1 VTLADLP
8 EVPLPDDAARTAA
21 GRRLAELDL
30 PGAGFGVLADPL
42 AWVAAVQNRGIPE
55 PFRQVRVVLL
65 AGDHTGGVAAGSRTD
80 SHRRAA
86 AELAGAG
93 PLARLAVRAGAT
105 LEVVDAALTGPRL
118 ASDLTTRVR
127 DGAAAIEESD
137 ACTGDEAAAGVTGG
151 RALADSLA
159 DSGVDLIV
167 LASLGVGVAGAAAA
181 TAAFM
186 TGSEPAALLPT
197 VAGPDGSVDDTAWI
211 RRCAAV
217 RDALARVRRL
227 SRDPHV
233 ALSALGG
240 PDIAMATGLLMGAAA
255 RRTPVL
261 LDGPVGLVAALLA
274 RDLAGQAT
282 HWCLVP
288 DTCRHPTTAAVAAR
302 IGLEPFLDLR
312 LDLGEG
318 AAALT
323 ALGTLQA
330 ALDLVATLPATG
342 KPSTGEAAGEATR
355 QEGTGGDLPGD
366 EPSDVGPRP
375 EPPPAGP
382 SPVQPDQP

>member
-1 VTLADLP
+1 MTLADLP
-8 EVPLPDDAARTAA
+8 DVPLPDDVARTDASR
-21 GRRLAELDL
+21 GLAELDL
-30 PGAGFGVLADPL
+30 PGAGFGALVEPVGWA
-42 AWVAAVQNRGIPE
+42 AAVQGRGTPE
-55 PFRQVRVVLL
+55 PFRGVRVVLL
-65 AGDHTGGVAAGSRTD
+65 AGDHAGGVAAGSPPD
-80 SHRRAA
+80 SGRQAA
-86 AELAGAG
+86 AELAGVG

-105 LEVVDAALTGPRL
+105 LEVVDAALGGAPL
-118 ASDLTTRVR
+118 APDLTTRIR

-137 ACTGDEAAAGVTGG
+137 ACTGDEAATGFTVG
-151 RALADSLA
+151 RTLADSLA

-167 LASLGVGVAGAAAA
+167 MASLGVGVAGAAAA

-186 TGSEPAALLPT
+186 TGAEPAALLAT
-197 VAGPDGSVDDTAWI
+197 VAGPDGSVDDTAWM

-227 SRDPHV
+227 PRDPHV
-233 ALSALGG
+233 ALGALAG
-240 PDIAMATGLLMGAAA
+240 PDIAVATGLLVGAAA
-255 RRTPVL
+255 RRTPLL

-288 DTCRHPTTAAVAAR
+288 DTCRHPTTTAVASR

-323 ALGTLQA
+323 ALGVLQS
-330 ALDLVATLPATG
+330 ALDLVSALPA
-342 KPSTGEAAGEATR
+342 AARESPAA
-355 QEGTGGDLPGD
+355 
-366 EPSDVGPRP
+366 EPSPGQ
-375 EPPPAGP
+375 P
-382 SPVQPDQP
+382 SPSEPEQR